1 MHIGHNEDDMDYENL
16 ALRHLGEGIAK
27 ERAGELQEALNE
39 FMMAHV
45 FDPHLEI
52 AQSKIAEVN
61 EKLAVRR
68 K

>member
-1 MHIGHNEDDMDYENL
+1 VHIGHNEDDMDHENL
-16 ALRHLGEGIAK
+16 ALRHFGEGIAK

-45 FDPHLEI
+45 LDPRLEI
-52 AQSKIAEVN
+52 AQTKITEIR
-61 EKLAVRR
+61 EKSRR

>member
-1 MHIGHNEDDMDYENL
+1 MHIGHNEDDMDHENL
-16 ALRHLGEGIAK
+16 ALRHFGEGIAK

-45 FDPHLEI
+45 LDPRLEI
-52 AQSKIAEVN
+52 AQTKITEIR
-61 EKLAVRR
+61 EKSRR